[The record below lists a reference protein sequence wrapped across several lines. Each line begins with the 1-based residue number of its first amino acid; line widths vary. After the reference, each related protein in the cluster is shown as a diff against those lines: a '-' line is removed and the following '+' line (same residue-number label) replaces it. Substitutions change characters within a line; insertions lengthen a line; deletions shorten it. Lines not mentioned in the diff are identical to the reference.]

1 MAKARGAGPKVPKA
15 SSKGGKSSGRTQNPK
30 FAKGAA
36 AAQVGLKGGS
46 GMNVGGQTD
55 AQVRKNT
62 LSQGTMLHKQL
73 KKNKSIGLK
82 PPGR

>member
-1 MAKARGAGPKVPKA
+1 MAKAKGAGPKVPKA

-30 FAKGAA
+30 FSKGAA
-36 AAQVGLKGGS
+36 ASQVGSSSSS

-62 LSQGTMLHKQL
+62 ISQGAMLHKQF

-82 PPGR
+82 PPK